1 MKNKQYPPRGGPPL
15 VYRCRGSGW
24 RGFQTAHLNII
35 LARIE
40 EDVGPPGGFLSPNL
54 QGFGNL
60 EGLKSRNKAR
70 EPAWLA
76 TKGES
81 HYPGSI
87 AVGIAVGF
95 NQRKEDVH
103 ARTGLQPH
111 LFVMRLKPEELVC
124 SSVTRQLKQ
133 TAMEEKQMPLKK
145 NEIAM
150 DSLYGSPNLQGFGN
164 LEGLRF
170 GLTSCSRAREP
181 AGHPP
186 EAVCRSGTGT
196 ERARDGT
203 MVRNPVVHSFAGIAV
218 GFNQRTEK
226 AHAGTGLQPHL
237 FVMRL
242 KPEEL
247 FCSIVPRQLKQ
258 TAMEE
263 KQTAM
268 AREAAG
274 HPPEKVCR
282 SGTGTER
289 TGRRDG
295 TMVHIRDDTGLHIRH
310 GTDLGS
316 RNAAASRPVHP
327 PEWER
332 YGRRRRKCRMMN
344 IEYSIMNEETGNV
357 DPGSRKSEDGRQKSE
372 PETGNIKFSCM
383 RNEF

>member
-1 MKNKQYPPRGGPPL
+1 MENKQYPPRGGPPL
-15 VYRCRGSGW
+15 VCRCRGIPYAFNADRSGDAIPELAGTG
-24 RGFQTAHLNII
+24 RFQVEAARADLSVPIAIGTTPDNVGRDSCCQNF
-35 LARIE
+35 RIE
-40 EDVGPPGGFLSPNL
+40 EDAGPPGRFQVPNL
-54 QGFGNL
+54 QGL
-60 EGLKSRNKAR
+60 
-70 EPAWLA
+70 
-76 TKGES
+76 
-81 HYPGSI
+81 
-87 AVGIAVGF
+87 
-95 NQRKEDVH
+95 
-103 ARTGLQPH
+103 
-111 LFVMRLKPEELVC
+111 
-124 SSVTRQLKQ
+124 
-133 TAMEEKQMPLKK
+133 
-145 NEIAM
+145 
-150 DSLYGSPNLQGFGN
+150 GN
-164 LEGLRF
+164 LEGLRR
-170 GLTSCSRAREP
+170 GLTSRSRAREP

-332 YGRRRRKCRMMN
+332 CAEKRGKWRMMN
-344 IEYSIMNEETGNV
+344 NGINQVLFCLFNAVRSIEADRLANEVTATDLSVPIVPIAIGIGNNV
-357 DPGSRKSEDGRQKSE
+357 GRMKKEKVRFDRFNADRSKDAVRFWDEATPADLTPSEQFENFEK
-372 PETGNIKFSCM
+372 N
-383 RNEF
+383 